1 MRFIDK
7 LRSFF
12 YGRYGID
19 GLYYA
24 LMCVFLVLWIARL
37 FTANTVVSVILL
49 VLQLAAVFWM
59 FFRCLSKNIYARR
72 RENEF
77 FKKIFRSIKNFFVLQ
92 KNRIRDRKDYR
103 YRKCP
108 HCKAMLRLPK
118 REGTHTVKC
127 PRCSKRFEVKV

>member
-1 MRFIDK
+1 MRFTDR

-24 LMCVFLVLWIARL
+24 LLCIFLVLWIARL
-37 FTANTVVSVILL
+37 FTLNIAVSVILL
-49 VLQLAAVFWM
+49 VLQLALLVWM
-59 FFRCLSKNIYARR
+59 TFRCFSRNIYARR

-77 FKKIFRSIKNFFVLQ
+77 FKKIFKSIKNFFVLQ
-92 KNRIRDRKDYR
+92 KNRIRDYKDYR

-108 HCKAMLRLPK
+108 KCKAMLRLPK
-118 REGTHTVKC
+118 REGTHTAVC
-127 PRCSKRFEVKV
+127 PRCKNRFEVKI